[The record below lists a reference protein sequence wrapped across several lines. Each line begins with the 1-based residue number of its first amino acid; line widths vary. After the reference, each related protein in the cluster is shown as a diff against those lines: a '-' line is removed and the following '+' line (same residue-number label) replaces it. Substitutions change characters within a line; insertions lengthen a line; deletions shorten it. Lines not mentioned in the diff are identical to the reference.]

1 METSSSSL
9 KKVDSKKSN
18 KRPIMIDESG
28 DESSA
33 EEDEEASS
41 QYSSKRKKR
50 KDVEEIKSFIIDSKK
65 KGPNDQTWKQIV
77 GLESVIECIR
87 EATILPQKFPQLFVG
102 ERRPWRAILLYTLL
116 ASTLASESE
125 ATFFSVSS
133 ADLLSKWVGQSE
145 KKIKQ
150 LFEFAASRKPSIIFI
165 DEIDSLCSARNDT
178 DSETSR
184 RIKTEFLVQ
193 MQGIGSRD
201 GVTVIGATNL
211 PWDIDSAIRRR
222 FEKRIYVPLPTQ
234 ESRREIIKHNLRN
247 TPNSLIEENFQ
258 KIAELTDGYS
268 GSDLS
273 VVIRQAIMEP
283 LRKCQQAT
291 HFRLISGYSPITGIE
306 RNDLLEPVFENIEQF
321 DTVQISLYDISPE
334 KLLPPLVSFEDFEK
348 ALNIIHPTLSREDVA
363 KYQEFSKIF

>member
-1 METSSSSL
+1 M
-9 KKVDSKKSN
+9 
-18 KRPIMIDESG
+18 
-28 DESSA
+28 
-33 EEDEEASS
+33 
-41 QYSSKRKKR
+41 
-50 KDVEEIKSFIIDSKK
+50 
-65 KGPNDQTWKQIV
+65 
-77 GLESVIECIR
+77 
-87 EATILPQKFPQLFVG
+87 
-102 ERRPWRAILLYTLL
+102 

-306 RNDLLEPVFENIEQF
+306 CKDLLEPVFENIEQF